1 MVKKKV
7 TVILKEDI
15 HTQLK
20 TMAVKNNKK
29 VSDVY
34 EEVLEEGLRIFKE
47 QSTLEDYKTE
57 GANTEEES
65 KEVESIS

>member
-7 TVILKEDI
+7 TVILNEDI

-20 TMAVKNNKK
+20 TMAVKKNKK

-34 EEVLEEGLRIFKE
+34 EEVLKEGLRILKN
-47 QSTLEDYKTE
+47 QSTLEE
-57 GANTEEES
+57 N
-65 KEVESIS
+65 EVKVE